1 MQTFEKNYKNY
12 KLLEIL
18 FSDKKNYD
26 TASIITLHCVR
37 IVILYSAICNQ
48 ISHCDMIHTSGSI
61 R

>member
-37 IVILYSAICNQ
+37 IVILYSAYL
-48 ISHCDMIHTSGSI
+48 
-61 R
+61 